1 LWERGSRTCKYVKC
15 FTSDKTTYN
24 VTFFFDFH
32 WDGCKSSPRIALE
45 RASPWHL
52 SIVTAKTRMMEIYSI
67 EIVKLWFEFNEYIP
81 FQYWANANYVRQK
94 FKIQTLVMAKQF
106 YENYF
111 R

>member
-1 LWERGSRTCKYVKC
+1 
-15 FTSDKTTYN
+15 
-24 VTFFFDFH
+24 
-32 WDGCKSSPRIALE
+32 
-45 RASPWHL
+45 
-52 SIVTAKTRMMEIYSI
+52 MMEIYSI